1 MSKLR
6 GISTGGIKM
15 MMRFWLIKWLLEEDK
30 KEEPKSL
37 LLDVIETVISFIT
50 LVIFCRFLWAMIE
63 MA

>member
-1 MSKLR
+1 
-6 GISTGGIKM
+6 M
-15 MMRFWLIKWLLEEDK
+15 MMRFWLIKWLLEEHK

-37 LLDVIETVISFIT
+37 LLDIIETVISFIM